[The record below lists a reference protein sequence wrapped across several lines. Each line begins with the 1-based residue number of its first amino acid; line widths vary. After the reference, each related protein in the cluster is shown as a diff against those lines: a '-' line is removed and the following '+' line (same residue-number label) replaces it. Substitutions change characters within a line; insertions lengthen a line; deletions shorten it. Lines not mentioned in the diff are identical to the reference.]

1 MRKRFMWG
9 FLILLLAAGMLGAQD
24 YDLDIDIDLTE
35 SFESEEAAAPLSL
48 YGYLVNFSTINLYTS
63 GFRIEEA
70 EMGNTLYLR
79 LKGDSEPEDGLHFH
93 FEASYTGSTGNQNP
107 FAIYDSYGLV
117 PTGYEQSEF
126 PYENFVHSLAVDH
139 LWGSAAVGPLDLQ
152 FGKMPIAWG
161 TGYAFNPTART
172 APSAFMETV
181 SEETPG
187 TIGLAPSVQLGPGL
201 ALQGYLAFQD
211 RNHLTT
217 AALSDGDFNNLPFG
231 VKLQVA
237 AGSFDLS
244 AGFIKEVINSG
255 SSYTRYYYLSGDFAG
270 AVWNFGIYG
279 EASLRFPGSGSSL
292 SLDYSA
298 YEPLDMLELAA
309 GFDYTIPGIDV
320 VNRVE
325 YYHHGPGES
334 SKDLYDNTKL
344 LSGELMVQGEDY
356 IFLHLEKQLFNY
368 LTISAGGMFNLN
380 DFSGVIF
387 PDISYELYSNFIVS
401 MGGYLFAG
409 GADTEFGGE
418 YGPESIDLTE
428 PALYVRMKLSF

>member
-1 MRKRFMWG
+1 MKKIFMWG
-9 FLILLLAAGMLGAQD
+9 FLILLLGAGVLQAQD

-35 SFESEEAAAPLSL
+35 SFETEEAVAPFSL
-48 YGYLVNFSTINLYTS
+48 YGYLVNFSTITLYTS
-63 GFRIEEA
+63 GFRIEDA
-70 EMGNTLYLR
+70 DMGNTLYMR
-79 LKGDSEPEDGLHFH
+79 LKGDSEPGDALHFH

-107 FAIYDSYGLV
+107 YTV
-117 PTGYEQSEF
+117 YESF
-126 PYENFVHSLAVDH
+126 AVDH

-172 APSAFMETV
+172 AASAFMETV

-217 AALSDGDFNNLPFG
+217 TALSDGDFNNLPFG
-231 VKLQVA
+231 VKLQGA

-320 VNRVE
+320 VSRVE

-356 IFLHLEKQLFNY
+356 IFLHLERQLFNY

-401 MGGYLFAG
+401 FKGKAWRR
-409 GADTEFGGE
+409 
-418 YGPESIDLTE
+418 SSVI
-428 PALYVRMKLSF
+428 RIS

>member
-1 MRKRFMWG
+1 MKKRFMWS
-9 FLILLLAAGMLGAQD
+9 FLILLFAAGMSGAQD
-24 YDLDIDIDLTE
+24 YDLDIDIDLPD
-35 SFESEEAAAPLSL
+35 SFESEEAVAPPLSL

-63 GFRIEEA
+63 GFRIENA
-70 EMGNTLYLR
+70 DMGNILYMR
-79 LKGDSEPEDGLHFH
+79 LKGDSEPEDALHFH
-93 FEASYTGSTGNQNP
+93 FEASYTGNTGNRIQ
-107 FAIYDSYGLV
+107 
-117 PTGYEQSEF
+117 
-126 PYENFVHSLAVDH
+126 SLAVDH
-139 LWGSAAVGPLDLQ
+139 LWGSAAIGPLDLQ

-161 TGYAFNPTART
+161 TGYVFNPTART
-172 APSAFMETV
+172 AASAFMETV

-187 TIGLAPSVQLGPGL
+187 TIGLAPSVHLGPGL

-211 RNHLTT
+211 KNHLTS

-231 VKLQVA
+231 GKLQAA

-255 SSYTRYYYLSGDFAG
+255 SSYTRYHYLGGDFAG

-279 EASLRFPGSGSSL
+279 EASLRFPGSGNSL

-320 VNRVE
+320 VSRVE
-325 YYHHGPGES
+325 YYHYGPGES

-356 IFLHLEKQLFNY
+356 IFLHLEKLLFDY

-409 GADTEFGGE
+409 GTDTEFGGE
-418 YGPESIDLTE
+418 YGPEPIDLTE

>member
-1 MRKRFMWG
+1 MKKIFMWG
-9 FLILLLAAGMLGAQD
+9 FLFLLFAAGMSGAQD

-35 SFESEEAAAPLSL
+35 SFESEEAVAPFSL
-48 YGYLVNFSTINLYTS
+48 YGYLVNFSTINFYTS
-63 GFRIEEA
+63 GFRVEEA

-79 LKGDSEPEDGLHFH
+79 LKGDSEPENGLHFH

-107 FAIYDSYGLV
+107 LAIYESYGME
-117 PTGYEQSEF
+117 TDQAEY
-126 PYENFVHSLAVDH
+126 PYTDFVQSLAVDH

-172 APSAFMETV
+172 AASAFMETV

-211 RNHLTT
+211 RNHLTS

-292 SLDYSA
+292 TLDYSA
-298 YEPLDMLELAA
+298 YEPLDMLELVA

-320 VNRVE
+320 VSRVE

-356 IFLHLEKQLFNY
+356 IFLHLERQLFNY

-380 DFSGVIF
+380 DFSCVIF

-418 YGPESIDLTE
+418 YGPEPIDLTE
-428 PALYVRMKLSF
+428 PALYIRMKLSF

>member
-1 MRKRFMWG
+1 MNRIFMWG
-9 FLILLLAAGMLGAQD
+9 FLVLLLAAGIAGAED

-35 SFESEEAAAPLSL
+35 SFESEDAAAPFSL
-48 YGYLVNFSTINLYTS
+48 YGYLVNFSTINFYTS

-70 EMGNTLYLR
+70 DMGNTLYMR
-79 LKGDSEPEDGLHFH
+79 IKGDSEPEDALHFH

-107 FAIYDSYGLV
+107 LAIYESYGMIPPDSV
-117 PTGYEQSEF
+117 FEQEAH
-126 PYENFVHSLAVDH
+126 PYTDFIQSLAVDH
-139 LWGSAAVGPLDLQ
+139 LWGSAAIGSLDLQ

-161 TGYAFNPTART
+161 TGYVFNPTART
-172 APSAFMETV
+172 AASAFMETV

-211 RNHLTT
+211 KNHLTS

-231 VKLQVA
+231 AKLQAA

-255 SSYTRYYYLSGDFAG
+255 FSYTRYYYLSGDFAG

-279 EASLRFPGSGSSL
+279 EASLRFPGSGSSF

-320 VNRVE
+320 VSRVE

-334 SKDLYDNTKL
+334 SKDLYDNTKV
-344 LSGELMVQGEDY
+344 LSGELMVQGENY
-356 IFLHLEKQLFNY
+356 IFLHL
-368 LTISAGGMFNLN
+368 
-380 DFSGVIF
+380 
-387 PDISYELYSNFIVS
+387 
-401 MGGYLFAG
+401 
-409 GADTEFGGE
+409 
-418 YGPESIDLTE
+418 
-428 PALYVRMKLSF
+428 